1 MTRTLEQLREI
12 PTLAALVA
20 ASANAPAR
28 QSAARSGGKLVG
40 SPMPA
45 DVAAG
50 DLLRDV
56 RQALA
61 GAVRMVT
68 EERRA
73 RDMWEPEPPEPA
85 TILADCGYLA
95 ITVETWGPDPFA
107 RQWVKDAARTSHNR
121 LAAWAG
127 ESRPKPPKYLC
138 PACEG
143 TLHRDTYSATGDHQS
158 LGCEDCGRIIHP
170 KEVAHL
176 AKMQTPTPLVEIAAM
191 LGITERHAR
200 RWITA
205 GLAQPVSTHTPTR
218 GKPDLYKPADLAR
231 IQRMTKAG

>member
-1 MTRTLEQLREI
+1 MSRTLEQLREI

-20 ASANAPAR
+20 ASSNAPAR
-28 QSAARSGGKLVG
+28 QSAARSGGRLVG
-40 SPMPA
+40 SPMPP
-45 DVAAG
+45 DVAAA

-61 GAVRMVT
+61 AAVQAVT

-85 TILADCGYLA
+85 TILGDCGYLLV
-95 ITVETWGPDPFA
+95 TVETWGPTV
-107 RQWVKDAARTSHNR
+107 RQQIKDTARTSHNQ
-121 LAAWAG
+121 LARWTG
-127 ESRPKPPKYLC
+127 ETKPRPPRYLC

-143 TLHRDTYSATGDHQS
+143 TLHRDTYSATGEHQS

-176 AKMQTPTPLVEIAAM
+176 AKMQTPTPLLEIADM

-205 GLAQPVSTHTPTR
+205 GLASPVSNHTPTR
-218 GKPDLYKPADLAR
+218 GRPDLYLPADMAR
-231 IQRMTKAG
+231 IQRITKAG